1 VLVLLRLV
9 LVLLA
14 LLRLSHLDNHVYV
27 VILRC
32 RRLVRLLLVQGS
44 VVLLCCLVDLYL
56 LVQLPQQVLPASL
69 LIYSMQT
76 LFGRQQYHLL
86 VIQNLVETVLLQP
99 LF

>member
-1 VLVLLRLV
+1 VVHYCQLVI
-9 LVLLA
+9 
-14 LLRLSHLDNHVYV
+14 LLRLSHLDNHVCV

-32 RRLVRLLLVQGS
+32 RRLGRLLLVQGL

-56 LVQLPQQVLPASL
+56 LVQLPPLVPLALL

-76 LFGRQQYHLL
+76 LFGRQQCHLL